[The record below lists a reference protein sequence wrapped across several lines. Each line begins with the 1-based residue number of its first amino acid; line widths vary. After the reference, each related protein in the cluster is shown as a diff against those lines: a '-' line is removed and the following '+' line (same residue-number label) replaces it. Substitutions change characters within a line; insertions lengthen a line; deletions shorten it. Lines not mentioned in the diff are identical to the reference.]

1 MTAFAAPVAL
11 DLSSCAREPIHI
23 PGSIQPHGL
32 LLVLA
37 ADFTVR
43 HVSANVE
50 AMLGLG
56 AAALYGTHVV
66 EILGPTQTERF
77 IASVAQGDFG
87 AFNPTRFVLRA
98 SSGSE
103 LEFECT
109 MHRVAE
115 TLVVEFEPFEMLE
128 GTSKDPYALV
138 RTPIARMEQ
147 AGDIE
152 TLARIAANEM
162 LSISG
167 FDRTM
172 IYRFDEDWNGE
183 VIAEAKDDAVEAS
196 YFGLHFPASDIP
208 VQARRLYVRNA
219 LRLIPDVGYQPCE
232 LVPEFDP
239 ATGQSVDL
247 SKSILRSVSPFHV
260 AYLQN
265 MGVRATLT
273 ISIVIG
279 GRLWGLIACHH
290 YRPRHLDYGMRAVC
304 ELLGH
309 MLAWQIGARLETESL
324 QEELRANGLLEA
336 HGRSSAAFG
345 DLATGLLAGA
355 EGLLELFGAQG
366 LAIRLDGEM
375 WRIGATPADAALIAQ
390 IAASLRNDVADGVA
404 VNHCVGATVPEA
416 AGDAD
421 TASGA
426 LMLPLSEAGDE
437 YVICFREEYIRN
449 VYWGGDPNKPAT
461 ALEGAI
467 RPRESFASWRQTMRG
482 HSERWTSHDRSAARN
497 LRHRILERR
506 QTIERGRAEER
517 IRHLAHYDM
526 LTQLPNRASFH
537 DALSRS
543 VDAAER
549 DHSALAVLFVDIDR
563 LKLFNDAFGHATGDL
578 MLQVAAT
585 RMREC
590 VRRDD
595 VVARLGGDEF
605 VIILPKIA
613 SEGDADRVAAKV
625 LAAISE
631 PFSGAGNSDLR
642 FTASLGIALYPK
654 DALEPETLLRH
665 ADLAMY
671 RAKERGRNEFQR
683 FGTGDA
689 LPNYERLTFER
700 RLERGLG
707 RNEIIPF
714 YQPIVSAKNG
724 ELLGMEALARWQHPE
739 LGMLAPARFIALA
752 EESRLIVLLGEAM
765 LRAAC
770 TDCARWRQMPGRADL
785 RVAVNV
791 SARQFREDGF
801 LQSIVDMLALTGLD
815 PGGLELELTESML
828 IGNEA
833 YAMKTLHAL
842 ADAGIGVAI
851 DDFGTGYSSLSY
863 LRRLP
868 VDTLK
873 IDQSFVR
880 ELSALPDDS
889 AIVRAIIA
897 MAHSLKLAVVAE
909 GVETL
914 EQLEFLCAAGCD
926 SLQGYYIA
934 KPFAHPDATA
944 FIDGFA
950 ANCSAG

>member
-1 MTAFAAPVAL
+1 MTTTAGPVAL
-11 DLSSCAREPIHI
+11 DLSSCAQEPIHI

-32 LLVLA
+32 LLVLT
-37 ADFTVR
+37 ADFTIR

-56 AAALYGTHVV
+56 ATALCGTHVV

-77 IASVAQGDFG
+77 IASIANGDFG

-103 LEFECT
+103 LEVECAV
-109 MHRVAE
+109 HRVAE
-115 TLVVEFEPFEMLE
+115 TLVVEFEPFAMLE
-128 GTSKDPYALV
+128 GTSKDPYAQV

-147 AGDIE
+147 AGDIG

-172 IYRFDEDWNGE
+172 IYRFDEEWNGE
-183 VIAEAKDDAVEAS
+183 VIAEAKDDAVETS

-219 LRLIPDVGYQPCE
+219 LRLIPDVGYQPCA

-273 ISIVIG
+273 ISIVTG

-309 MLAWQIGARLETESL
+309 MLAWQIGARLEKESL

-336 HGRSSAAFG
+336 HSKSSAAIG

-375 WRIGATPADAALIAQ
+375 WRIGATPTDAALIAQ
-390 IAASLRNDVADGVA
+390 IAAALQNDVTDGVA
-404 VNHCVGATVPEA
+404 VNHCVGATVMA
-416 AGDAD
+416 ATGDAD

-426 LMLPLSEAGDE
+426 IMLALSEAGDE

-449 VYWGGDPNKPAT
+449 VHWGGDPNKPAV
-461 ALEGAI
+461 ASGGAI

-482 HSERWTSHDRSAARN
+482 HSEPWTSHDLNAAQN

-517 IRHLAHYDM
+517 IRYLAHYDM

-537 DALSRS
+537 DALLRS
-543 VDAAER
+543 VKAAER

-613 SEGDADRVAAKV
+613 SDGDADRVAAKV

-631 PFSGAGNSDLR
+631 PFSVAGNPDLR

-671 RAKERGRNEFQR
+671 RAKERGTQRVPAFRNRRRAPELR
-683 FGTGDA
+683 APNLRASLRTGTG
-689 LPNYERLTFER
+689 P
-700 RLERGLG
+700 
-707 RNEIIPF
+707 
-714 YQPIVSAKNG
+714 Q
-724 ELLGMEALARWQHPE
+724 
-739 LGMLAPARFIALA
+739 
-752 EESRLIVLLGEAM
+752 
-765 LRAAC
+765 
-770 TDCARWRQMPGRADL
+770 
-785 RVAVNV
+785 
-791 SARQFREDGF
+791 
-801 LQSIVDMLALTGLD
+801 
-815 PGGLELELTESML
+815 
-828 IGNEA
+828 
-833 YAMKTLHAL
+833 
-842 ADAGIGVAI
+842 
-851 DDFGTGYSSLSY
+851 
-863 LRRLP
+863 
-868 VDTLK
+868 
-873 IDQSFVR
+873 
-880 ELSALPDDS
+880 
-889 AIVRAIIA
+889 
-897 MAHSLKLAVVAE
+897 
-909 GVETL
+909 
-914 EQLEFLCAAGCD
+914 
-926 SLQGYYIA
+926 
-934 KPFAHPDATA
+934 
-944 FIDGFA
+944 
-950 ANCSAG
+950 